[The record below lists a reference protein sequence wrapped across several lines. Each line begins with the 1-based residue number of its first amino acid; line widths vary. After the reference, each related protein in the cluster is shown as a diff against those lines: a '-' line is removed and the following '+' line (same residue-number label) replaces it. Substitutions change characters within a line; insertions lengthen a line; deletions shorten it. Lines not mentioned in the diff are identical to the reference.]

1 MLDSLDTFSDMEV
14 RISDANLFRR
24 AVEAL
29 REFLPQA
36 QLRITKAGIQVNGMD
51 ASHVGFVDFLLSSK
65 DCEIVKLPAE
75 TESANIGISLT
86 VLSRALATCGN
97 TDALTL
103 TEVGDRLKVQCKTEG
118 RSANFELPTLHI
130 QDDIVQ
136 IPDMEYGATIKA
148 KSADIAGM
156 IRDLAIFGDNARLGL
171 DENGFHVQ
179 AKGDMGEG
187 DLTLEP
193 TEDRDMSLGGDSVHV
208 EFGMKY
214 LQQIVKHASS
224 MASTMELAFDEGQP
238 LRVTTQFGK
247 GSHFM
252 AYLAPKV
259 SED

>member
-1 MLDSLDTFSDMEV
+1 MEI
-14 RISDANLFRR
+14 RIADANLFRK

-36 QLRITKAGIQVNGMD
+36 QLRVTEAGIQVNGMD
-51 ASHVGFVDFLLSSK
+51 ASHVGFVDFLLSAK
-65 DCEIVKLPAE
+65 DCEILKADTTV
-75 TESANIGISLT
+75 GISLT
-86 VLSRALATCGN
+86 VLSRVLATCGSAD
-97 TDALTL
+97 TLTL
-103 TEVGDRLKVQCKTEG
+103 TEVGDRLKIQCRTEG

-130 QDDIVQ
+130 QDEMVQ
-136 IPDMEYGATIKA
+136 IPDMDYGATIKA

-156 IRDLAIFGDNARLGL
+156 IRDLALFGDNARLCL
-171 DENGFHVQ
+171 DENGFHVK

-193 TEDRDMSLGGDSVHV
+193 TEDRDMSLGSDSVEV

-238 LRVTTQFGK
+238 LRVTTHFGK

>member
-1 MLDSLDTFSDMEV
+1 MEV
-14 RISDANLFRR
+14 HISDASLFRR
-24 AVEAL
+24 AIDAL

-65 DCEIVKLPAE
+65 DCEIKKLPVE
-75 TESANIGISLT
+75 ESANIGISLT
-86 VLSRALATCGN
+86 VLSRVLATCGN
-97 TDALTL
+97 TDSLTL
-103 TEVGDRLKVQCKTEG
+103 VEVGDKLKIQSKHEG

-136 IPDMEYGATIKA
+136 IPDMEYGATIRA

-156 IRDLAIFGDNARLGL
+156 IRDLAMFGDNARLCL
-171 DENGFHVQ
+171 DENGFHVGV
-179 AKGDMGEG
+179 KGDMGEG

-193 TEDRDMSLGGDSVHV
+193 TTDRDMNLGGDSVHV

-214 LQQIVKHASS
+214 LQLIVKHASS

-238 LRVTTQFGK
+238 LRVSTQFGK

-259 SED
+259 MDD